1 MLKVNLKVEQNADK
15 FLKTLLEHIKKRE
28 DIEELANLL
37 NYDPAQME
45 TDIEDFVTLIR
56 EYRSRFFSLSES
68 NI

>member
-56 EYRSRFFSLSES
+56 EYRSRFFSLSDWD
-68 NI
+68 

>member
-28 DIEELANLL
+28 DIEELATLL

-56 EYRSRFFSLSES
+56 EYRSRFFSLSDWA
-68 NI
+68 